1 MVRQRAARAR
11 RGAAVV
17 ELAFCLPILL
27 TVVFA
32 ILEFSRNLQ
41 LQQTLREAAFE
52 AARAGI
58 ALDASASDVTAT
70 ATSITNI
77 AAIKSPTITVAP
89 NPLTYSSPTI
99 SVTVSTTPAAN
110 GWFLKFF
117 NSSSVISTTVTL
129 NREVQSVSVPGSGS

>member
-1 MVRQRAARAR
+1 MVRQQAARAR